1 MLLPFSTGATVTLL
15 NSLKGPDITAC
26 MKETGVTIMLGVPQL
41 FAGLRRAIFDEI
53 RKKPAAVR
61 MIVRLLLGMNG
72 FLRKTL
78 SSEHR
83 QSRVRQGP

>member
-1 MLLPFSTGATVTLL
+1 MLCILPHAPYLSRPYLHAAALLLGATVTLL

-53 RKKPAAVR
+53 GKKPAAVR
-61 MIVRLLLGMNG
+61 MIVRFLLG
-72 FLRKTL
+72 
-78 SSEHR
+78 
-83 QSRVRQGP
+83 